1 MGSVDPSGQVHV
13 QYRQEILP
21 DLRLFK
27 FMGEAH
33 TVWHEIISI
42 LGVKQC
48 TATQMLGICLEFWVG
63 AGVAL
68 GILKLRTLYKI
79 KNELVQLKSQK
90 LKKKKSKKRKN
101 KRRGK

>member
-1 MGSVDPSGQVHV
+1 
-13 QYRQEILP
+13 
-21 DLRLFK
+21 
-27 FMGEAH
+27 MGEAH

-90 LKKKKSKKRKN
+90 LKKKEIQKREKQKEGQMSGFTRTGHTDHRN
-101 KRRGK
+101 YKYQI

>member
-1 MGSVDPSGQVHV
+1 M
-13 QYRQEILP
+13 E
-21 DLRLFK
+21 
-27 FMGEAH
+27 EAH
-33 TVWHEIISI
+33 TVWHQIITI
-42 LGVKQC
+42 LGIKQC

-79 KNELVQLKSQK
+79 KSELEQLKSQK
-90 LKKKKSKKRKN
+90 LSKSNSKKKKKK